1 MTSVSASRE
10 NGSENPLDLS
20 GKVAIVTGGTKGLG
34 KVISQTLMAAGAQ
47 VMICAR
53 NEPDEP
59 VTSGSATA
67 AFCAADIRDPEQ
79 IEAVVAATV
88 EAFGR
93 VDILVN
99 NAGGAPLA
107 ESATVS
113 PRFNAAIIALNLT
126 APMTFSQA
134 FYQQVT
140 KQETGADPVIINI
153 SSVSGTR
160 PNPHGVAYGAA
171 KAGLNNL
178 TQTLAHEWGPDV
190 RVLGVVVGL
199 ILTAEGSDYYG
210 DDDGAA
216 AVGQVLP
223 LKRMG
228 DPKEVADVVHFL
240 ASPMARWMTGTNVEV
255 HGGGEGASYLAAST
269 AELPK
274 N

>member
-1 MTSVSASRE
+1 MTSVSDQT
-10 NGSENPLDLS
+10 ENPLDLS

-34 KVISQTLMAAGAQ
+34 KVIAQTLMAAGVQ

-53 NEPDEP
+53 NEPEEP
-59 VTSGSATA
+59 ITSGDTTA
-67 AFCAADIRDPEQ
+67 AFCAADVRDPEQ

-107 ESATVS
+107 DSATVS

-134 FYQQVT
+134 FHQQVT
-140 KQETGADPVIINI
+140 SQDPVGDPVIINI

-160 PNPHGVAYGAA
+160 PNPHGAAYGAA

-178 TQTLAHEWGPDV
+178 TQTLAHEWGPNI

-210 DDDGAA
+210 DEEGAA

-228 DPKEVADVVHFL
+228 DPQEVADVIRFL
-240 ASPMARWMTGTNVEV
+240 VSSQARWMTGTNVEV

-269 AELPK
+269 ADLP
-274 N
+274 